1 MESAQPSCMD
11 SLWLFPFYPG
21 EAKAEEVSNLPK
33 LVRPVRGRDGSNSD
47 ILDPEPTGEANTT
60 LSQ

>member
-1 MESAQPSCMD
+1 MVG
-11 SLWLFPFYPG
+11 LWLFPFYHG
-21 EAKAEEVSNLPK
+21 ETEAEEVSNLLK
-33 LVRPVRGRDGSNSD
+33 LVRPVRGRDVSSSD